1 MKAFLCLVSVLVF
14 PLLGISGPT
23 SKPKI
28 TQCKSSSVSLQDL
41 QKQKYENLSKEYNR
55 SLYQIESL
63 DTGLKA
69 FVFRG
74 ETLDLKQVLSRT
86 SSEISDYVLLAQIG
100 QFHRLGF
107 GAEKSLELLAKAN
120 LYLVPALK
128 RNFKALRF
136 LEEGRRSKESY
147 YINAFFPLI
156 SNALLSKGRGLSYIK
171 QFRDVLN
178 SIMDLQ
184 ISYLDLTDI
193 IMSMPNYAYS
203 HLDAWIRF
211 RSFDQERKL
220 NLDQESFLN
229 FLKKYEQ
236 EKLENEVERADLW
249 LTEIDPKELMEVV
262 IEDVLQIPHLKNPSG
277 LSSSEIAFQ
286 LSKMLQPTHGN
297 EASISNLFKLLAS
310 YKVNPDVDQLLELTE
325 VFYLHN
331 TKALKKRLPQYQS
344 LLLGFANAEVDVL
357 RNTKKPEFFEVLDVL
372 EKKTDLSVFE
382 FGMYLS
388 IMPKFYSGDWRS
400 WLESRDDFINTKRSQ
415 EEVNAYIQIMS
426 PESKIPT
433 SEKIKFFREYLGQ

>member
-23 SKPKI
+23 SKSKI

-69 FVFRG
+69 LVFRG

-107 GAEKSLELLAKAN
+107 SGEKSLELLAKAN

-136 LEEGRRSKESY
+136 FEEGRRSKESY

-236 EKLENEVERADLW
+236 EKIENEVERADLW

-262 IEDVLQIPHLKNPSG
+262 IEDVLQNPHLKNPSG
-277 LSSSEIAFQ
+277 LLSSEISFQ
-286 LSKMLQPTHGN
+286 LSKMLKPTHGN
-297 EASISNLFKLLAS
+297 EASISNLFKLLAT
-310 YKVNPDVDQLLELTE
+310 YKMSPDVDQLLELTE

-331 TKALKKRLPQYQS
+331 TKALKKRLPQYQA

-426 PESKIPT
+426 PESKIPS